1 MRHNNYAFFVLFLNL
16 LLINLKIDSR
26 SYPIHTLDFLQG
38 LLSRLVKRVNGS
50 IVFICLLQMRIVAHR
65 FNKGPVVVELRLHLL
80 LNYTLS
86 GFSALL
92 SLLRV
97 ESRLL
102 KSLILMLFL
111 DLINPWRQFSLKYL
125 FHLSIFVHWSNETMK
140 VVNGIVR
147 ERILYPLILH
157 KFILLSIL

>member
-1 MRHNNYAFFVLFLNL
+1 
-16 LLINLKIDSR
+16 
-26 SYPIHTLDFLQG
+26 
-38 LLSRLVKRVNGS
+38 
-50 IVFICLLQMRIVAHR
+50 MRIVAHR

-80 LNYTLS
+80 LYYTLS
-86 GFSALL
+86 GSSALL

-102 KSLILMLFL
+102 KSLRLILFL
-111 DLINPWRQFSLKYL
+111 DLVNPWWQFSLKYL
-125 FHLSIFVHWSNETMK
+125 FHLSIFVHWSNDTMK

-157 KFILLSIL
+157 KFIPLCIL